1 MAPPFIH
8 GPLTNNP
15 VVFLSELAF
24 TIVLIMLCLVIYF
37 KTKELFGLTRY
48 KGIDY
53 FRKTFLFLAI
63 SYLFKFISTAIMLS
77 TINSGFP
84 MQRSPL
90 VPISLML
97 VSYFSTMAIIYLF
110 LSFSWKNIKLKYI
123 SLFAPVLAALI
134 SVFAFI
140 SRESLIVVSCQ
151 ALLLLF
157 AGIFSHAVHK
167 KSKEFSKLFAI
178 YILLSIFWLIGLVQ
192 LSPRR
197 FFPPGLNFIA
207 QLISFI
213 ILIAIYYKV
222 NKWVK

>member
-1 MAPPFIH
+1 MEPQLIFS
-8 GPLTNNP
+8 PLTHSP
-15 VVFLSELAF
+15 FVFLSELAF
-24 TIVLIMLCLVIYF
+24 TIALILLCLVIF
-37 KTKELFGLTRY
+37 LKTKELFGLTRY

-63 SYLFKFISTAIMLS
+63 SYLFKFISTAIMRS
-77 TINSGFP
+77 EMNFQ

-90 VPISLML
+90 VPVSLML

-110 LSFSWKNIKLKYI
+110 LSFSWKNIKLEYI
-123 SLFAPVLAALI
+123 NLVAPVLAALI
-134 SVFAFI
+134 SVFAFF
-140 SRESLIVVSCQ
+140 SREPLIVVSCQ

-157 AGIFSHAVHK
+157 AGIFCHAVHK

-178 YILLSIFWLIGLVQ
+178 YILLSIFWIIGLVE

-197 FFPPGLNFIA
+197 FFPPELNFIA

-213 ILIAIYYKV
+213 ILATIYYKV